1 MLKET
6 EILSKEGTARGDP
19 FSMAIYGTG
28 VLPLLNML
36 IDILINNYKVQ
47 VHFLAYADD
56 FSAEGCL
63 EDIRIWGNVR
73 NETGPKFR
81 YYPEPAK
88 TKLDVKPC
96 KANMLMIFSL
106 EPKSK

>member
-1 MLKET
+1 
-6 EILSKEGTARGDP
+6 
-19 FSMAIYGTG
+19 MAIYGTG
-28 VLPLLNML
+28 VLPLLKML
-36 IDILINNYKVQ
+36 IDILINNYKAQ

-63 EDIRIWGNVR
+63 KDIRIWGNVR
-73 NETGPKFR
+73 NETEPKFW

-96 KANMLMIFSL
+96 KANMLMIFFL

>member
-19 FSMAIYGTG
+19 FSMVIYGTG

-56 FSAEGCL
+56 FSAEG
-63 EDIRIWGNVR
+63 
-73 NETGPKFR
+73 
-81 YYPEPAK
+81 
-88 TKLDVKPC
+88 
-96 KANMLMIFSL
+96 
-106 EPKSK
+106 